1 MNEDI
6 LLQELAKLIEDM
18 SFDYDRFSTSGQE
31 TYDKICSVMN
41 KLLGG
46 C

>member
-1 MNEDI
+1 MNEDK

-18 SFDYDRFSTSGQE
+18 GFDYDRFSMSGQK
-31 TYDKICSVMN
+31 TYDEICSIMN

-46 C
+46 